1 LKEEENH
8 MMQKYIEIEA
18 QKQKDREAD
27 FQVRLKQI
35 QDKMDRMADTVV
47 RND

>member
-1 LKEEENH
+1 
-8 MMQKYIEIEA
+8 MQKYIEIEA
-18 QKQKDREAD
+18 QKQKDRESD